1 MKRPFAIIGFSMLST
16 FLIISELTF
25 YQTVAVTLT
34 ATVLFCLLLFFKKTR
49 KNKII
54 LTILLSAVVFSTSFI
69 IAQGEYAKILNEDMH
84 KDIKGV
90 VCEMPTHSDYANTYI
105 IKVYGGNYKIR
116 YVSEYDKGFKQ
127 GDIVSGKIM
136 LQENNDNTDYFE
148 SALASKIYFNCFEDK
163 DNQLNNTN
171 LKNTIYY
178 YSGMV
183 KEWFTDV
190 VINYLPCENG
200 AIASAM
206 AIGDKIGLSYETTTM
221 FNYSGISHLLVVSG
235 LHLSLWSLGI
245 IKILQKK
252 EKIRKYVVPIGLLC
266 LVGYS
271 VLTGLSVSV
280 IRAGLMVGFVLI
292 AKLFRRDADSLNS
305 IGCAVI
311 IIVLSNPFSPYSAS
325 LWLTVLSTTGI
336 LVFFE
341 PIRNGILN
349 FQVLKSL
356 KENGLTNF
364 VISSVAISLATA
376 ISTSPVFIIHF
387 KMMPIA
393 SIIANLLAVDSAM
406 ILMVSTVFGVFCHW
420 FNLLWLSKLLFFI
433 VGVIS
438 EFLQAV
444 ARNIGMWE
452 HSTISVASPIF
463 DYFLIFAIFVIIIAC
478 YFKKRSKN
486 IFKSVATLLS
496 VLFVLITLFTVAYD
510 YNTVSIHVNNE
521 NNNIIVLANY
531 QGDTTIFGCPSK
543 KQTRA
548 VRDIMMTHNEKKI
561 DNIVTDSK
569 KLSILMNIQKSLLT
583 DENCKINEP
592 SKDYK
597 VIKNEYGTEIAY
609 KNVNLLLINDF
620 TYENYFENIIKYDII
635 VMNMLN
641 EDEKL
646 YLSSL
651 LQNKNSLLLDVKNG
665 ETVSINCKWEKIYAT
680 YN

>member
-1 MKRPFAIIGFSMLST
+1 MLST

-69 IAQGEYAKILNEDMH
+69 IAQGEYAKFLNEDMH

-136 LQENNDNTDYFE
+136 PQENNDNTDYFE

-183 KEWFTDV
+183 KEWFVSV
-190 VINYLPCENG
+190 VSHYLPCENG

-206 AIGDKIGLSYETTTM
+206 AIGDRIGLSYETTTM

-583 DENCKINEP
+583 DENCKINEL
-592 SKDYK
+592 SNDYK
-597 VIKNEYGTEIAY
+597 VIKNEYGTEIIY
-609 KNVNLLLINDF
+609 ENVNLLLIND
-620 TYENYFENIIKYDII
+620 TSFENCFENTIEYDII
-635 VMNMLN
+635 ITNMLN

-651 LQNKNSLLLDVKNG
+651 LQNENSLLLDVKNG

>member
-69 IAQGEYAKILNEDMH
+69 IVQGEYAKILNEDMH

-105 IKVYGGNYKIR
+105 IKVYGGIYKIR

-148 SALASKIYFNCFEDK
+148 SALSSKIYFNCFEDENSK
-163 DNQLNNTN
+163 LNSTN
-171 LKNTIYY
+171 DKNFIYY

-206 AIGDKIGLSYETTTM
+206 AIGDRIGLSYETTTM

-463 DYFLIFAIFVIIIAC
+463 KFFLIFSIFVIIIAC

-496 VLFVLITLFTVAYD
+496 VLFVLIILFTVAYD

-583 DENCKINEP
+583 DENCKINEL
-592 SKDYK
+592 SNDYK
-597 VIKNEYGTEIAY
+597 VIKNEYGTEITY
-609 KNVNLLLINDF
+609 ENVNLLLIND
-620 TYENYFENIIKYDII
+620 TSFENCFENTIEYDII
-635 VMNMLN
+635 ITNMLN

-651 LQNKNSLLLDVKNG
+651 LQNENSLLLDVKNG

>member
-1 MKRPFAIIGFSMLST
+1 MLST

-90 VCEMPTHSDYANTYI
+90 VCEMPAYSDYANTYI
-105 IKVYGGNYKIR
+105 IKVYGEDYKIR

-127 GDIVSGKIM
+127 GDIVSGKVV
-136 LQENNDNTDYFE
+136 LQENKDIIDYFE
-148 SALASKIYFNCFEDK
+148 SALASKIYFNCFEDEGNK
-163 DNQLNNTN
+163 LNNTN

-178 YSGMV
+178 YSGIV

-200 AIASAM
+200 AIANAM
-206 AIGDKIGLSYETTTM
+206 AIGDRIGLSYETTTM

-583 DENCKINEP
+583 DENCKINEL
-592 SKDYK
+592 SNDYK
-597 VIKNEYGTEIAY
+597 VIKNEYGTEIIY
-609 KNVNLLLINDF
+609 ENVNLLLIND
-620 TYENYFENIIKYDII
+620 TSFENCFENTIEYDII
-635 VMNMLN
+635 ITNMLN

-651 LQNKNSLLLDVKNG
+651 LQNENSLLLDVKNG

>member
-1 MKRPFAIIGFSMLST
+1 MLST

>member
-1 MKRPFAIIGFSMLST
+1 MLST

-478 YFKKRSKN
+478 YSQKRSKN
-486 IFKSVATLLS
+486 VFKSVATLLS

-531 QGDTTIFGCPSK
+531 QGDTTILGCPSK

-561 DNIVTDSK
+561 DNIVSDSK
-569 KLSILMNIQKSLLT
+569 NLSTLMNLQKSLLT

-592 SKDYK
+592 SNDYK
-597 VIKNEYGTEIAY
+597 VIKNEYCTEIAY

-620 TYENYFENIIKYDII
+620 TYENCFENTIEYDII
-635 VMNMLN
+635 IMNMLN

-651 LQNKNSLLLDVKNG
+651 LRNEKSLLLDVKNG

>member
-1 MKRPFAIIGFSMLST
+1 MLST

-69 IAQGEYAKILNEDMH
+69 IVQGEYAKILNEDMH

-127 GDIVSGKIM
+127 GDIVTGKIM

-148 SALASKIYFNCFEDK
+148 SALASKIYFNCFEDENSK
-163 DNQLNNTN
+163 LNSTN
-171 LKNTIYY
+171 DKNFIYY

-183 KEWFTDV
+183 KELFTDV

-206 AIGDKIGLSYETTTM
+206 AIGDRIGLSYETTTM

-245 IKILQKK
+245 IKLLQKK

-292 AKLFRRDADSLNS
+292 AKLFRRDGDSLNS

-341 PIRNGILN
+341 PIRNGILK

-406 ILMVSTVFGVFCHW
+406 VLMVSTVFGVFCHW
-420 FNLLWLSKLLFFI
+420 FNLLSLSKLLFSI

-510 YNTVSIHVNNE
+510 YNIVSIHVNNE

-583 DENCKINEP
+583 DENCKINEL
-592 SKDYK
+592 SNDYK
-597 VIKNEYGTEIAY
+597 VIKNEYGTEITY
-609 KNVNLLLINDF
+609 ENVNLLLIND
-620 TYENYFENIIKYDII
+620 TSFENCFENTIEYDII
-635 VMNMLN
+635 ITNMLN

-651 LQNKNSLLLDVKNG
+651 LQNENSLLLDVKNG

>member
-1 MKRPFAIIGFSMLST
+1 MLST

-25 YQTVAVTLT
+25 YQTVAVILT

-69 IAQGEYAKILNEDMH
+69 IAQGEYAKFLNEDMH

-105 IKVYGGNYKIR
+105 IKVYSEDYKIR

-127 GDIVSGKIM
+127 GDIVSGKVV

-171 LKNTIYY
+171 HKNTIYY
-178 YSGMV
+178 YYGMV
-183 KEWFTDV
+183 KKWFTDV

-206 AIGDKIGLSYETTTM
+206 AIGDRIGLSYETTTM

-305 IGCAVI
+305 IGCAVT

-420 FNLLWLSKLLFFI
+420 FNLLWLSKLLFSI

-510 YNTVSIHVNNE
+510 YNIVSIHVNNE

-531 QGDTTIFGCPSK
+531 QGDTTILGCPSK

-592 SKDYK
+592 SNDYK
-597 VIKNEYGTEIAY
+597 VIKNEYGTEITY
-609 KNVNLLLINDF
+609 ENVNLLLIND
-620 TYENYFENIIKYDII
+620 TSFENCFENTIEYDII
-635 VMNMLN
+635 ITNMLN

-651 LQNKNSLLLDVKNG
+651 LQNENSLLLDVKNG